1 MNFKN
6 KFWGII
12 YYMFAK
18 HLPQSAMFYSLG
30 LYKIG
35 KVLIIGAGA
44 IVTKDLTQYA
54 TVGGNPAK
62 VIKYRNENNG

>member
-12 YYMFAK
+12 YYMFEK
-18 HLPQSAMFYSLG
+18 YLRQSAMFYSLG

-35 KVLIIGAGA
+35 KVLIIGAEA
-44 IVTKDLTQYA
+44 IITKDLTQYT

-62 VIKYRNENNG
+62 VIKYQN